1 MLTYLSFDTAE
12 RKSKGQLVDDSKLGI
27 QMILM
32 FSLGF
37 FFGGPLKSYFSYRTI
52 KAMGGL

>member
-32 FSLGF
+32 CSLGF